1 MRRYFYQTISRQIWL
16 IFFAAAAVVVLS
28 LLPGGEA
35 AAVTA
40 IKNKAFF
47 VSALGNPKDYGYT
60 QMAFICSRDSD
71 GAIVSFD
78 WNTMGRGTISVSYG
92 YTETGLYTALVQMTN
107 CNVTGY
113 TPYILIRTAELGLVP
128 CGWNGLDMGV
138 SGTNPP
144 VSEVHNIPDAWYSL
158 NSADSPGNPG
168 YWVQMYIGAGFSW
181 NHLQVQWRPARY
193 TTTWDTSGATYTDP
207 GIQGFLNSVVLE
219 CRSPGGTVPAQKLNG
234 KNWFERKF
242 AVTYNADG
250 GVCEK
255 KSQEVSSEFIGWN
268 NQTLLGLGWDG
279 YVWGSARNTTDITNC
294 GYYANTYG
302 DLMAAYGYQPWA
314 LLEHYL
320 TYGSGEGR
328 TLSLNHTWDNVVSAD
343 LYQPNVPFQNLTFV
357 DGSSVTLR
365 AVFCDSQIVLPKAV
379 EKDMSLL
386 DGIKGEPIWEERE
399 IS

>member
-1 MRRYFYQTISRQIWL
+1 MEKHFYQMLRRGGCVIL
-16 IFFAAAAVVVLS
+16 FAVVAVIVLS
-28 LLPGGEA
+28 LLPGRKVS
-35 AAVTA
+35 AVTA

-47 VSALGNPKDYGYT
+47 VSALGNPQDYGYT

-92 YTETGLYTALVQMTN
+92 YTESGLYTALVQMTN

-158 NSADSPGNPG
+158 SSADSPGNPG

-193 TTTWDTSGATYTDP
+193 TTTWDTSAATYTDP

-219 CRSPGGTVPAQKLNG
+219 CRTPGGYCSGAESEWKQLV
-234 KNWFERKF
+234 RK
-242 AVTYNADG
+242 
-250 GVCEK
+250 K
-255 KSQEVSSEFIGWN
+255 I
-268 NQTLLGLGWDG
+268 
-279 YVWGSARNTTDITNC
+279 C
-294 GYYANTYG
+294 GY
-302 DLMAAYGYQPWA
+302 
-314 LLEHYL
+314 
-320 TYGSGEGR
+320 
-328 TLSLNHTWDNVVSAD
+328 
-343 LYQPNVPFQNLTFV
+343 
-357 DGSSVTLR
+357 
-365 AVFCDSQIVLPKAV
+365 I
-379 EKDMSLL
+379 
-386 DGIKGEPIWEERE
+386 
-399 IS
+399 